1 MVYMPGHVSDEHE
14 SWYINM
20 GIVTK
25 CFSIRIGWSA
35 WGIASHGIHRC
46 GKNN

>member
-20 GIVTK
+20 GTRDKV
-25 CFSIRIGWSA
+25 FLDP
-35 WGIASHGIHRC
+35 HRMERL
-46 GKNN
+46 GH